1 MKLTSMKIESLEDLF
16 VQELKDIYDAEKQIV
31 EALPKMIDAATSPE
45 LKHGF
50 EKHLEETKQQFQRL
64 EDVFDVL
71 DMEPETEHCDGMAG
85 LIKDGEKI
93 ISAEGDPDVK
103 DAALIAAAQK
113 VEHYEIAS
121 YGTLRTYARILGHDE
136 AADMLQQTLN
146 QEHDTDKQLTEMAER
161 SINVKASG
169 A

>member
-1 MKLTSMKIESLEDLF
+1 MKLTSMKIDTLEDLF
-16 VQELKDIYDAEKQIV
+16 IQELKDIYDAEKQII

-64 EDVFDVL
+64 EDVFDML
-71 DMEPETEHCDGMAG
+71 DMDPEAEHCDGMAG
-85 LIKDGEKI
+85 IIKDGEKVV
-93 ISAEGDPDVK
+93 SAEGDPDVK

-113 VEHYEIAS
+113 VEHYEIAG
-121 YGTLRTYARILGHDE
+121 YGALRTYARILGHDD
-136 AADMLQQTLN
+136 AVKILQHTLN
-146 QEHDTDKQLTEMAER
+146 QEHETDKQLTEMAER